1 MPGTPNVGQGE
12 CVSFVCL
19 LGKGGELGSWW
30 GRPAPLCASLPS
42 TRWVC
47 GNTCQGKSGFYA
59 RVKAHGTLRREG
71 KGWQKPACP
80 RASWRPRG
88 SDWRVGRRGSWR
100 SPNRQEQDTYISAAR
115 PQGTL
120 PKAPAARG
128 IPKELW
134 PMRSRGLRLGS
145 SRIPSTALPPHP
157 FLGPGCT
164 FPHLQPEKFWI

>member
-1 MPGTPNVGQGE
+1 MDARHTQCGARGM
-12 CVSFVCL
+12 CV
-19 LGKGGELGSWW
+19 LGKGGSWAH
-30 GRPAPLCASLPS
+30 GGGDQHHSVPPSHKPS

-71 KGWQKPACP
+71 KGWQKPVCP

-88 SDWRVGRRGSWR
+88 SDWGVGRRGSWR
-100 SPNRQEQDTYISAAR
+100 NPNRQEQDTYISAAR

-128 IPKELW
+128 IPKGLW
-134 PMRSRGLRLGS
+134 PLRSRGLRLGS

-164 FPHLQPEKFWI
+164 FPDLQP